1 MQPVHFDTGLAAL
14 IDHTLLK
21 PDATAQHI
29 AQLCGE
35 AALYHFA
42 AVCVPPVFVKQAAA
56 ALSGTGVNVATVIG
70 FPLGYNHTGIKL
82 AEIELAAANGATEM
96 DMVINLGAVKNTNRH
111 YLETEIAAASRLTHQ
126 TAGALLKVIIETAL
140 LTPPEIEQICHIC
153 ANAGADFV
161 KTSTGFSGGGATV
174 AAVEL
179 MRKTLPPQVKIK
191 ASGGIRT
198 RQDALDMVKAGANR
212 LGCSASVNIVAL

>member
-1 MQPVHFDTGLAAL
+1 MQPVHFDAGLAAL

-29 AQLCGE
+29 EQLCNE

-56 ALSGTGVNVATVIG
+56 ALAGTGVKVATVIG

-82 AEIELAAANGATEM
+82 TEIDLAAAHGATEM
-96 DMVINLGAVKNTNRH
+96 DMVINVGAVKNTNWH
-111 YLETEIAAASRLTHQ
+111 YLQTEIAAASQITHQ

-140 LTPPEIEQICHIC
+140 LTLPEIEQVCHIC
-153 ANAGADFV
+153 ATAGADFV

-174 AAVEL
+174 NAVEL

-198 RQDALDMVKAGANR
+198 RQEALDMVKAGANR
-212 LGCSASVNIVAL
+212 LGCSASVKIVAL